1 MASIGEIL
9 KDPSKATSED
19 IKFMENMIN
28 MLKAFK
34 QKAAPYEGVTMDSGR
49 TMSEISQRVYQENL
63 ILYAIMEA
71 FTFQERMSLKEL
83 NTWIFKYVDKEFVW
97 DVSIP
102 FCNMCIAKLC
112 KLQLLEVS
120 ITNKD
125 DNNPE
130 YIITEKGKEALR
142 QQIFPSLAQSSLY
155 NYQAKKLNIQ
165 TLKLNNTIKCLTVGS
180 IIVALAAFTVSL
192 IALLK
197 PANKIYDDE
206 LHSID
211 NNVKQIIEMN
221 SANVLNTTALF
232 DTIRVNQ

>member
-1 MASIGEIL
+1 MGEIL

-28 MLKAFK
+28 MLKTFK
-34 QKAAPYEGVTMDSGR
+34 QKAATYEGVTMDSGR

-63 ILYAIMEA
+63 IQYAIMEA

-97 DVSIP
+97 TVSIP
-102 FCNMCIAKLC
+102 FCNMCIDKLC
-112 KLQLLEVS
+112 KLKLLEVS
-120 ITNKD
+120 ISNKD

-130 YIITEKGKEALR
+130 YKITEKGKDALR

-155 NYQAKKLNIQ
+155 NYQACKLNEQAVEIN
-165 TLKLNNTIKCLTVGS
+165 KVIKRITVGS
-180 IIVALAAFTVSL
+180 IIVSFAALIISI

-206 LHSID
+206 LHSIN
-211 NNVKQIIEMN
+211 NNVRQIIEMH
-221 SANVLNTTALF
+221 SDNVLNSAPF
-232 DTIRVNQ
+232 DTILVN